1 MQCRHTQPLVA
12 VMHHHS
18 TTLSDCG
25 AIAASVHGPGH
36 VHSLHQRGSVT
47 VSEGTSHEDS
57 VHLLCRAAPALKYP
71 LIGVSVHSPVVGSV
85 FDTITSG

>member
-1 MQCRHTQPLVA
+1 
-12 VMHHHS
+12 MHHHS